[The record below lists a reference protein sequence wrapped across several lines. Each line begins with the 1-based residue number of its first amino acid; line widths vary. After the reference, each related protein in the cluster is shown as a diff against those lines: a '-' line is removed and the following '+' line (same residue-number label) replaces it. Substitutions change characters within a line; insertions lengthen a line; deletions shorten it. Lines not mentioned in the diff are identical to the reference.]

1 MSRTILIMAGG
12 TGGHIYPGL
21 AVADALRA
29 QGWNVVWLGAPN
41 SMEAELVPKHGYPVA
56 WVNFSG
62 VRGKGLMRLLT
73 LPFTLLRALGQSAD
87 AIFRH
92 RPDVILGMGGYITMP
107 GGLMAAI
114 LRRPLVIHEQNSI
127 AGMSNKVLA
136 KLSTRVLSGF
146 PAVLK
151 GTQWCGNPVRA
162 DIAAVA
168 EPQTRFANRSGKLN
182 VLVVGGSL
190 GAQAL
195 NEALPKALALMSET
209 ERPNVLHQTG
219 KKHFE
224 TVQKLY
230 EQAGMQAGGMTRC
243 AQATGAGMPPPHL
256 LPQTAGCASNV
267 SEVDIRAFLDDMA
280 NQYASADV
288 VICRAGALTIAE
300 LAVAGVASVLVPF
313 PHAVDDH
320 QTYNA
325 LFLSE
330 QGAAVLLPQTELN
343 AEKLAQLLREMTR
356 EKLLAMAQAA
366 RNLAKPDATQQVAQ
380 VCVALAG

>member
-29 QGWNVVWLGAPN
+29 QGWNVVWLGAPK
-41 SMEAELVPKHGYPVA
+41 SMEAELVPKHGYSVA

-62 VRGKGLMRLLT
+62 VRGKGVMRLLT

-92 RPDVILGMGGYITMP
+92 RPDVVLGMGGYITMP

-114 LRRPLVIHEQNSI
+114 LRCPLVIHEQNSI

-146 PAVLK
+146 PDVLK
-151 GTQWCGNPVRA
+151 ATTWCGNPVRA

-168 EPQTRFANRSGKLN
+168 EPQARFTNRSGKLN

-195 NEALPKALALMSET
+195 NEALPKALALMSEA

-230 EQAGMQAGGMTRC
+230 EQAGMNA
-243 AQATGAGMPPPHL
+243 
-256 LPQTAGCASNV
+256 
-267 SEVDIRAFLDDMA
+267 DIRAFLDDMA
-280 NQYASADV
+280 NQYANADV

-300 LAVAGVASVLVPF
+300 LAAAGVASVLVPF
-313 PHAVDDH
+313 PYAVDDH

-325 LFLSE
+325 RFLSE

-366 RNLAKPDATQQVAQ
+366 RSLAKPDATQQVVR
-380 VCVALAG
+380 VCVELAG